1 LEKDNRNYKSKSRK
15 SFFIIITFLI
25 ITVVCFCAILFFG
38 EYLFPNKAYEV
49 PVSIHNENTGRDNAS
64 DIDKTSHELPAGLDE
79 SPMDMTNQSDN
90 DEQSKIEK
98 KKEDLENLKRDI
110 EGYISQFP
118 GKYGLYFINLETGQ
132 EFGINDTDEYIAA
145 STSKLPINLYLYA
158 RIEDKTIEPED
169 VLVYIEEDFE
179 AGSGIVQNGSY
190 GDRYTVR
197 EASRL
202 SIEISD
208 NCAINM
214 IIRLCGIDNIR
225 QYMLDIGGSIYY
237 GPRYRT
243 CPKDMAMY
251 LKELYRLYLENPEVY
266 GELINYLQNTIFN
279 DRINALLPDDI
290 KVAHKVGNQVSSMS
304 DVGIVFADQPYVLAM
319 MSDNVNPSEACE
331 VIAKVSKMIFDCT
344 QEAYK
349 SDEHVN

>member
-1 LEKDNRNYKSKSRK
+1 
-15 SFFIIITFLI
+15 
-25 ITVVCFCAILFFG
+25 
-38 EYLFPNKAYEV
+38 
-49 PVSIHNENTGRDNAS
+49 
-64 DIDKTSHELPAGLDE
+64 
-79 SPMDMTNQSDN
+79 
-90 DEQSKIEK
+90 
-98 KKEDLENLKRDI
+98 
-110 EGYISQFP
+110 
-118 GKYGLYFINLETGQ
+118 
-132 EFGINDTDEYIAA
+132 
-145 STSKLPINLYLYA
+145 
-158 RIEDKTIEPED
+158 
-169 VLVYIEEDFE
+169 
-179 AGSGIVQNGSY
+179 
-190 GDRYTVR
+190 
-197 EASRL
+197 
-202 SIEISD
+202 
-208 NCAINM
+208 
-214 IIRLCGIDNIR
+214 
-225 QYMLDIGGSIYY
+225 MLDIGGSIYY

-266 GELINYLQNTIFN
+266 GELIDYLQNTIFN